1 MDKGWTLREIAKQV
15 DASTKTVMKVKSTAL
30 KLQMIWLIILLKI
43 SKVYVLLNKVLNTL
57 VRRKFGKQFSIRLNS
72 LRFVS
77 NRINVNHPHTCSERI
92 TLKSVKP
99 VSMNELMSI
108 KDFILFNI
116 NSALLCID
124 SKGYIEVT
132 DVEIIIM

>member
-1 MDKGWTLREIAKQV
+1 MNHSITPNEIY
-15 DASTKTVMKVKSTAL
+15 
-30 KLQMIWLIILLKI
+30 I
-43 SKVYVLLNKVLNTL
+43 LLNKVLNTL

-77 NRINVNHPHTCSERI
+77 NRINVNHHQTCSERI

-124 SKGYIEVT
+124 SKGYIEVI